1 MFTLY
6 FNRALQQIKDE
17 MQKEPIDCRDI
28 NTRCVGKMAS
38 SIPEEIVYV
47 DDCDFITEIEK
58 TKDKIYEKA
67 KKIMKNKNLLVSGE
81 KTEYTTVK
89 RGSKEEER
97 EWRNVIK
104 LGSKLGDREDI
115 QRRKELATIALAKND
130 AIWKKNW
137 KTKLTTSML
146 LYETIV
152 KSVLLYSC
160 ETWGVSKDN
169 QRKLSSFH
177 KR

>member
-1 MFTLY
+1 
-6 FNRALQQIKDE
+6 

-67 KKIMKNKNLLVSGE
+67 KKIMKNKNLLENGE

>member
-38 SIPEEIVYV
+38 SIPEEIVNV

-58 TKDKIYEKA
+58 IKDKIYEKA
-67 KKIMKNKNLLVSGE
+67 KKIMKNKNLLENGE

-104 LGSKLGDREDI
+104 LVIGKTFREEKNCQLLPL
-115 QRRKELATIALAKND
+115 QRMTQ
-130 AIWKKNW
+130 
-137 KTKLTTSML
+137 S
-146 LYETIV
+146 
-152 KSVLLYSC
+152 
-160 ETWGVSKDN
+160 G
-169 QRKLSSFH
+169 
-177 KR
+177 KRIGKRN